1 MNAIE
6 VTYFSDV
13 LCVWAYVS
21 QARMAAVEEKFGDS
35 VRIRHR
41 FCSVFG
47 DTAEKIKL
55 NWKEKGG
62 YEGFNNHL
70 RHMAE
75 KFPHI
80 QVHPDIWRKRDAELA
95 SLSVLKAVQLWER
108 KKKKE
113 GVRGGLNLHLRHV
126 AERFPH
132 ITVHP
137 DIWLKTRPPSS
148 ASPHLFL
155 KAVQLWD
162 RDLKI
167 FDQVMW
173 ALRSAF
179 FRDCRDIS
187 RWDVQC
193 EIAEG
198 LGANIGAVEELI
210 HSGVA
215 FASLAADYQDAD
227 KMRIEGSPSLVLNDG
242 RQKLYGN
249 VGFRLIEAN
258 IQELFREPQADDASW
273 C

>member
-1 MNAIE
+1 MNVVE
-6 VTYFSDV
+6 VTYFSDL
-13 LCVWAYVS
+13 LCVWAYVA
-21 QARMAAVEEKFGDS
+21 QARMAAVKEKFGDS

-55 NWKEKGG
+55 SWKDKGG
-62 YEGFNNHL
+62 YEGF
-70 RHMAE
+70 
-75 KFPHI
+75 
-80 QVHPDIWRKRDAELA
+80 
-95 SLSVLKAVQLWER
+95 
-108 KKKKE
+108 
-113 GVRGGLNLHLRHV
+113 NLHLRHV

-132 ITVHP
+132 IQVHP

-162 RDLKI
+162 SDSKI

-173 ALRSAF
+173 ALRGAF

-198 LGANIGAVEELI
+198 MGANIGAIEELI
-210 HSGVA
+210 HGGVA

-249 VGFRLIEAN
+249 VGFRLIDAN
-258 IQELFREPQADDASW
+258 IQELFREPRADDASW